1 MPRYSATAA
10 GANMGASPSRVQ
22 RMPSISPSSMP
33 ASSRG
38 LARQLPVRLQPE
50 HGRVPAALRRPLRR
64 PADRRSPPVAH
75 DLPPL
80 ASRQPTPRPGRSAPA
95 QPLASAPAAGQ
106 AARQSM
112 RIASLLPSATEI
124 VFAVGAGDEVV
135 GVSHECDY
143 PAAARG
149 LPVLT
154 GPAVE
159 TRGLPQAEIDAAI
172 SSLLASGGS
181 TYDIDVP
188 RLRELQP
195 DLVITQALCDVCA
208 VSEGQVH
215 RVVHEEQLGAR
226 VLTLTPLDL
235 EGVARSVEEVGE
247 ATGRPSEGARLAAGL
262 REGIGPAL
270 LPPLHTAPRARPGV
284 VRPALHRWTLGAR
297 ADRPCRRERR
307 AWQPRPE
314 VRARDLGRPWPH
326 PPPTS
331 PSSSPAASP
340 STRSCAKPGRSPNG
354 RSGAASPLSRTAPS
368 GPSTR
373 TPGSAAPVPASSTAS
388 TLSAPSSP
396 TPPATTPSPAP
407 AASPPPD
414 RGLRRIPLC

>member
-1 MPRYSATAA
+1 
-10 GANMGASPSRVQ
+10 
-22 RMPSISPSSMP
+22 
-33 ASSRG
+33 
-38 LARQLPVRLQPE
+38 
-50 HGRVPAALRRPLRR
+50 
-64 PADRRSPPVAH
+64 
-75 DLPPL
+75 
-80 ASRQPTPRPGRSAPA
+80 
-95 QPLASAPAAGQ
+95 
-106 AARQSM
+106 M

-143 PAAARG
+143 PAAARR

-235 EGVARSVEEVGE
+235 EGVARSIEEVGE
-247 ATGRPSEGARLAAGL
+247 ATSRASEGARLAAGL
-262 REGIGPAL
+262 REGTAPPSSLPSTPPRILALEWFDPPFTAGHWVPEQIARAGGTDVLGSPGQKSERVTWDAVAASTADVAL
-270 LPPLHTAPRARPGV
+270 LLPCGLSLDEVVREAASLAERPEWRDLPAVRHSAVWALDANAWFSRPGP
-284 VRPALHRWTLGAR
+284 RLLDGIDALRAILADPTGDHPVPGAR
-297 ADRPCRRERR
+297 RLP
-307 AWQPRPE
+307 
-314 VRARDLGRPWPH
+314 
-326 PPPTS
+326 
-331 PSSSPAASP
+331 
-340 STRSCAKPGRSPNG
+340 
-354 RSGAASPLSRTAPS
+354 
-368 GPSTR
+368 
-373 TPGSAAPVPASSTAS
+373 
-388 TLSAPSSP
+388 
-396 TPPATTPSPAP
+396 
-407 AASPPPD
+407 
-414 RGLRRIPLC
+414 IP